1 MMPSFNA
8 FVTGFSTVWRVSSF
22 LMRNT
27 VSSGWP
33 SASAVVKPVSD
44 SATGFSWVMRP
55 SLSVAMTPS
64 PMLASVVRSRSAC
77 SAMTR
82 SPLTTALPTAPLVT
96 TAKTTPTITRIKA
109 KPTMV
114 CACCWAALLRALYDS
129 RASTCISSSN
139 NFFKPVRRTYNFVK
153 SSGFTWRFSASS
165 RAWPSFWNSCHKGA
179 KRAAMSRCRS
189 VVARRA
195 YSFNCRAALAASST
209 AACRACGSPVWR

>member
-1 MMPSFNA
+1 MMPSFSA

-33 SASAVVKPVSD
+33 SASAVVQPVSD

-64 PMLASVVRSRSAC
+64 PMLASVVRGRSAG

-82 SPLTTALPTAPLVT
+82 SPLTTAPLVT
-96 TAKTTPTITRIKA
+96 TTTITRIKA

-129 RASTCISSSN
+129 MASTCISSFN
-139 NFFKPVRRTYNFVK
+139 NFSRPVCRTYNFVK

-189 VVARRA
+189 VVARRS